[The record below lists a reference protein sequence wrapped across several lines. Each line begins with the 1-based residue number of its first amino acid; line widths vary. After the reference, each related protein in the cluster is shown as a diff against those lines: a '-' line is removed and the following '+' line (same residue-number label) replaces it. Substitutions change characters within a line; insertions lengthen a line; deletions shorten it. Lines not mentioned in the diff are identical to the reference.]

1 MYCTYGAFA
10 RGMEPVSADH
20 RGRRGTQ
27 LAARLPSIAVP
38 RSIHTLTRA
47 ARVPSCPLCP
57 ERRQTSCVWGFLD
70 MLPRGRDEKTGMDWV
85 KHAQE
90 Y

>member
-27 LAARLPSIAVP
+27 LAARLPSNCGTEA
-38 RSIHTLTRA
+38 HTHVNSCCSRA
-47 ARVPSCPLCP
+47 CPLCP